1 MEFCPRAL
9 GNRSILAD
17 PRREDMKDILNA
29 RVKNREPFRPFA
41 PSVLAG
47 STADWFDQSYPSPF
61 MVLVYSVLPEKRE
74 LVPAIRHVDSTGRLQ
89 KVEEAENKRYH
100 SQI

>member
-1 MEFCPRAL
+1 
-9 GNRSILAD
+9 
-17 PRREDMKDILNA
+17 MKDILNA